1 MDIVYVLISHIVS
14 WMLFSATDYL
24 AEEWTTQDAMTVLL
38 FSVAFLNLAAYII
51 RDLKIRKGRAAGAKE
66 MLVFSAEWLGI
77 GGLLSAL
84 VCLLVFQN
92 RWIVEQA
99 VSGFENFLNGLEY
112 PIFAVFLVF
121 FSLIFIIL
129 WNVSRWLYYRI
140 RRH

>member
-24 AEEWTTQDAMTVLL
+24 AEEWTTQDAMAVFL

-51 RDLKIRKGRAAGAKE
+51 RDLKIRKGRAADAKE

-77 GGLLSAL
+77 GGLLSVL

-99 VSGFENFLNGLEY
+99 VGGFENFLNGLEY
-112 PIFAVFLVF
+112 LVFAVFLVF

-129 WNVSRWLYYRI
+129 WNVCRWLYYRL

>member
-24 AEEWTTQDAMTVLL
+24 AEEWTTQDAMAVFL

-51 RDLKIRKGRAAGAKE
+51 RDLKIRKGRAADAKE

-77 GGLLSAL
+77 GGLLSVL

-99 VSGFENFLNGLEY
+99 VGGFENFLNGLEY
-112 PIFAVFLVF
+112 PVFAVFLVF

-129 WNVSRWLYYRI
+129 WNVCRGLYYRV
-140 RRH
+140 RRR